1 MSCSSKR
8 PSSGLP
14 AWWGRFPLGVPFA
27 RSKGTKTRLGRS
39 PLRTP
44 LGVLEC
50 TCVKAIVGPS
60 PLLWRLVVP
69 PHQVTLGSWPYSW
82 AVSPSGPSLV
92 CAAFPPPRASDAP
105 LWCCGKGRG
114 LPNPLAPRHCPER
127 FGRGKPLPYFS
138 LMFILYHLYK
148 TAQSVSI
155 I

>member
-1 MSCSSKR
+1 M
-8 PSSGLP
+8 GTLP
-14 AWWGRFPLGVPFA
+14 AGGSFCSVKRNQN
-27 RSKGTKTRLGRS
+27 
-39 PLRTP
+39 PLRAFP
-44 LGVLEC
+44 PKDLPGVLER

-60 PLLWRLVVP
+60 PSLWRLVVP
-69 PHQVTLGSWPYSW
+69 PHQVTLGSWPYIW

-127 FGRGKPLPYFS
+127 FGRGKPLPYFP